1 MPSWNQI
8 KEMHIEQIRRENR
21 KLVAKVVLFRIILP
35 AAAITAAVLYE
46 RHLDKKDQTDLS
58 ATEI

>member
-1 MPSWNQI
+1 MLSWNQI
-8 KEMHIEQIRRENR
+8 KSMSEDQIRRENR

-46 RHLDKKDQTDLS
+46 RHLDKKDQTNPLDS
-58 ATEI
+58 EI